1 MRLDLPVI
9 DAGADLVRDLAVLT
23 GHREDLIADRVRMIS
38 RLRHLLT
45 SVFPSLERA
54 FDYSAFQTGA
64 GFVGG
69 GQPASPHDCESGS
82 DPHTAR
88 APLASDRQFGCV
100 RAL

>member
-64 GFVGG
+64 GSSVVANLHLHTTAN
-69 GQPASPHDCESGS
+69 PAPTRTL
-82 DPHTAR
+82 P
-88 APLASDRQFGCV
+88 V
-100 RAL
+100 RHLPRIANLVV